1 MNDTA
6 TLLLATTILSIG
18 GVGLY
23 MYKSDEGQQGGNEYN
38 EDSLFGSGSF
48 WSSSNDSEEPVEE
61 PVEEQVEDEEDLS
74 FYEPKVKARGS
85 TKTKRNR
92 KSTGT
97 KRRY

>member
-1 MNDTA
+1 MNDTV

-18 GVGLY
+18 GLGLY
-23 MYKSDEGQQGGNEYN
+23 MYKSDESQKDGDEYN
-38 EDSLFGSGSF
+38 EDSLFGS
-48 WSSSNDSEEPVEE
+48 SNDSEEHLD
-61 PVEEQVEDEEDLS
+61 DEEEVV
-74 FYEPKVKARGS
+74 FYEPKVKARSS

>member
-18 GVGLY
+18 GLGLY
-23 MYKSDEGQQGGNEYN
+23 MYKSEEDQKGGNEYN
-38 EDSLFGSGSF
+38 EDSLFNSGSF
-48 WSSSNDSEEPVEE
+48 WGSSNDSEE

-74 FYEPKVKARGS
+74 FYEPKVKARGG
-85 TKTKRNR
+85 KTKRNNR

>member
-6 TLLLATTILSIG
+6 TLLLATAILSIG

-23 MYKSDEGQQGGNEYN
+23 MYKSDELQKGGDEYN
-38 EDSLFGSGSF
+38 EDSLFT
-48 WSSSNDSEEPVEE
+48 SSNDYEEPLD
-61 PVEEQVEDEEDLS
+61 DEEEVV

>member
-23 MYKSDEGQQGGNEYN
+23 MYKSDEDQKGGDEYN
-38 EDSLFGSGSF
+38 EDSLFGS
-48 WSSSNDSEEPVEE
+48 SNDYEEPI
-61 PVEEQVEDEEDLS
+61 DEEEVI

>member
-23 MYKSDEGQQGGNEYN
+23 MYKSDECQKGGDEYN
-38 EDSLFGSGSF
+38 EDSLFGS
-48 WSSSNDSEEPVEE
+48 SNDSEEL
-61 PVEEQVEDEEDLS
+61 VEDEEDLS
-74 FYEPKVKARGS
+74 FYEPKVKARGG
-85 TKTKRNR
+85 KTKRNR
-92 KSTGT
+92 KSRGT

>member
-6 TLLLATTILSIG
+6 TLLLATAILSIG

-23 MYKSDEGQQGGNEYN
+23 MYKSDEGQKGGDEYN
-38 EDSLFGSGSF
+38 EDSLFGS
-48 WSSSNDSEEPVEE
+48 SNYSEEPL
-61 PVEEQVEDEEDLS
+61 EDEEEVI

>member
-1 MNDTA
+1 MNDIS

-18 GVGLY
+18 GLGLY
-23 MYKSDEGQQGGNEYN
+23 MYKSDESQKGGDEYN
-38 EDSLFGSGSF
+38 EDSLFGS
-48 WSSSNDSEEPVEE
+48 SNDSEEPLD
-61 PVEEQVEDEEDLS
+61 DEEEVV

>member
-18 GVGLY
+18 GIGLY
-23 MYKSDEGQQGGNEYN
+23 MYKSDEDQKGGNEYN
-38 EDSLFGSGSF
+38 EDSLFNSGSF
-48 WSSSNDSEEPVEE
+48 WGSSNDSEEPVEE
-61 PVEEQVEDEEDLS
+61 RVEDEEEVS

-92 KSTGT
+92 RSTGT

>member
-1 MNDTA
+1 MNDTW
-6 TLLLATTILSIG
+6 TLLLATAILSIG

-23 MYKSDEGQQGGNEYN
+23 MYKSDENQKGGDEYN
-38 EDSLFGSGSF
+38 EDSLFGST
-48 WSSSNDSEEPVEE
+48 NDYEEPLDD
-61 PVEEQVEDEEDLS
+61 DEEVV

>member
-6 TLLLATTILSIG
+6 TLLLATAILSIG

-23 MYKSDEGQQGGNEYN
+23 MYKSDENQKGGDEYN
-38 EDSLFGSGSF
+38 EDSLFGST
-48 WSSSNDSEEPVEE
+48 NDSEEPFD
-61 PVEEQVEDEEDLS
+61 DEEEVV

>member
-6 TLLLATTILSIG
+6 TLLLATAILSIG

-23 MYKSDEGQQGGNEYN
+23 MYKSDENQKGGDEYN
-38 EDSLFGSGSF
+38 EDSLFG
-48 WSSSNDSEEPVEE
+48 SSNDSEEPVEE
-61 PVEEQVEDEEDLS
+61 EVEYEEEPS